1 MKVRLD
7 AYVRV
12 HMTTDLDTTDEDKA
26 YEEATGM
33 MYEGMRILLHV
44 PNADFDW
51 EFDDCISQEMTV
63 LDGGD

>member
-1 MKVRLD
+1 MKIRLD

-12 HMTTDLDTTDEDKA
+12 HMEAEIDARDEDMA

-33 MYEGMRILLHV
+33 LYGGMRALLHV

-51 EFDDCISQEMTV
+51 EFDDCIAPEMTIV
-63 LDGGD
+63 NGEV